1 LFMYKGNR
9 ISRGYIN
16 NSIIP
21 LLCRKA
27 GVPLEDARG
36 PITSHRAR
44 ATIASQLF
52 NSKESISIFELQ
64 QWLGHTSPQTTQ
76 HYLNITPTK
85 LAGSLLKAGYFE
97 RNRRMISVLIDQDIV
112 KAGTNVSGEAWRYYD
127 LGHGLCSYDF
137 FEQCPHRMACAKCS
151 FYVPKESSKAQ
162 TIEAKSNLMRML
174 QEIPLTDTER
184 AAVEDGVQAMDKL
197 IKELKKVPTPD
208 KS

>member
-1 LFMYKGNR
+1 MYKGNR

-137 FEQCPHRMACAKCS
+137 L
-151 FYVPKESSKAQ
+151 
-162 TIEAKSNLMRML
+162 SNVHIVWLALNVHFMCL
-174 QEIPLTDTER
+174 KNHQKH
-184 AAVEDGVQAMDKL
+184 KL
-197 IKELKKVPTPD
+197 LKLKVI
-208 KS
+208 